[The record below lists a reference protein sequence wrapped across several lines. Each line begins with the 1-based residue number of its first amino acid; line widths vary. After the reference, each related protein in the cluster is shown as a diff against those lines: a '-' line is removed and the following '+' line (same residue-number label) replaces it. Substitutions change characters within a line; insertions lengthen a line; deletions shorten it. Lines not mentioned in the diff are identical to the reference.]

1 MNHLHSI
8 LEIQRVNIM
17 RKLRLLPCA
26 LFVLL
31 AFLSSAMQAQGVQT
45 VPVVSRSVESKV
57 DLPGEFLPYESVPIH
72 AKVAGFVEK
81 VLVDRGSPVKA
92 GQLLATVVAPELTA
106 RIAEMEAKVKALES
120 QQAEAEA
127 RTASTQSTYERMKA
141 ASATPGVIAGNELV
155 QAEKQVDV
163 ERARVRAAESSVEA
177 ARAAVK
183 AEQEIEAYLR
193 ITAPIG
199 GVITERNVH
208 PGALVGPGSGATPM
222 FQLET
227 ENRLRLVVAVPEID
241 VGGIPHGAR
250 VPFSVPA
257 YPGETFTGVI
267 SRIANSVD
275 QKTRSMAVELDV
287 RNNGRHLASGMY
299 PTVKWPVRKSKP
311 SLLVPPTTIA
321 SNSERTFVIR
331 VRNGAAE
338 WVDVRRGAVVGDL
351 VEVYGSLKPGDQ
363 IVRRGSEEIHPGARL
378 EAKNE
383 QQKQR

>member
-1 MNHLHSI
+1 
-8 LEIQRVNIM
+8 M
-17 RKLRLLPCA
+17 RKLRFLPCA
-26 LFVLL
+26 SFVLL
-31 AFLSSAMQAQGVQT
+31 ASPSSAMQAQGVQT
-45 VPVVSRSVESKV
+45 VPVVSRSVERKV

-106 RIAEMEAKVKALES
+106 RIAEIEAKVKALES

-127 RTASTQSTYERMKA
+127 RTASAQSTYERMKA

-241 VGGIPHGAR
+241 VGGIPRGAR

-311 SLLVPPTTIA
+311 SLLVPPTAIA

-338 WVDVRRGAVVGDL
+338 WVDVRRGAVVGDR

-363 IVRRGSEEIHPGARL
+363 IVRRGSEEIRPGARL
-378 EAKNE
+378 EVKNE